1 MPQNMKSANKF
12 RTVLDLSVPFKP
24 FQVPFMSTMRHV
36 QGGTPNFAGQVF
48 L

>member
-24 FQVPFMSTMRHV
+24 FQVPFMSTMRH
-36 QGGTPNFAGQVF
+36 AGRPRRDN
-48 L
+48 LLTY